1 MAGKK
6 FEGMNIAKTTGAG
19 AGEEVLKRQ
28 QQGASRKGQQQ
39 EVTPEEKAER
49 EATGRTQGRKGCK
62 AVRINMAFWSDNHE
76 FIKTMAR
83 ISGKTMTEYTNL
95 VIAKYREEHPD
106 IYNRAKD
113 LIADLEQ
120 QGADV

>member
-1 MAGKK
+1 MASK
-6 FEGMNIAKTTGAG
+6 FEGMNTRKTTGAG

-62 AVRINMAFWSDNHE
+62 ATRINMAFWSENHD

-95 VIAKYREEHPD
+95 VIQKYREEHPD
-106 IYNRAKD
+106 IYERAKS
-113 LIADLEQ
+113 LIAELEQ
-120 QGADV
+120 KGETV